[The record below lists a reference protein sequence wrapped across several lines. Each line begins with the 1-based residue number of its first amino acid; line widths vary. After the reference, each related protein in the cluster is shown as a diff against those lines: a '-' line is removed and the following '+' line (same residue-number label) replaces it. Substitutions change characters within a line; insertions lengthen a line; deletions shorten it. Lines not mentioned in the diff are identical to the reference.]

1 MSVQSQIKHDIH
13 TRLEQMSAARL
24 VWEEGTMRAATT
36 ELYAILEEV
45 YALYAELKT
54 EVSKRRAFAA
64 LLTDLDIKAQANTSL
79 ALKVIRY
86 GGAHQTACDNQPNR

>member
-64 LLTDLDIKAQANTSL
+64 LLTDLDIKAPWMSPSL
-79 ALKVIRY
+79 ENLHCWIWQSLKR
-86 GGAHQTACDNQPNR
+86 A

>member
-1 MSVQSQIKHDIH
+1 MSVQTQIKHDIH

-54 EVSKRRAFAA
+54 EVSKRLIDVPCVLPHT
-64 LLTDLDIKAQANTSL
+64 LL
-79 ALKVIRY
+79 
-86 GGAHQTACDNQPNR
+86 G